1 VKQLNSAIHHNS
13 LATGAD
19 VAPDLYLGHHGLGT
33 VVHDLVTIER
43 GVKIWHNVTLAVRA
57 PTRPE
62 HRITVEQGVMIGTGA
77 TIITPHGQGLR
88 IGRGARV
95 GAGAVVT
102 GDVPPGI
109 TVVGVPARPTTPV
122 ISASSNGPR

>member
-1 VKQLNSAIHHNS
+1 
-13 LATGAD
+13 
-19 VAPDLYLGHHGLGT
+19 
-33 VVHDLVTIER
+33 
-43 GVKIWHNVTLAVRA
+43 
-57 PTRPE
+57 
-62 HRITVEQGVMIGTGA
+62 MIGTGA